1 MTNDT
6 KLILQK
12 MDEVRDD
19 LRNEFRTEMGSMR
32 DELRS
37 EMGSMRDEL
46 RDEFRTEMGAM
57 RDELRSE
64 MGSMRDDLRD
74 ELLTVMGTI
83 RDDLQ
88 RQITSINLTL
98 ENDIKRSINLIAEG
112 HLDLSRKLDEA
123 LKVER
128 EKEMFLVRF
137 NTVENDVRILKAQ
150 VAQLI

>member
-19 LRNEFRTEMGSMR
+19 LRNEFRTEMG
-32 DELRS
+32 
-37 EMGSMRDEL
+37 
-46 RDEFRTEMGAM
+46 AM

-64 MGSMRDDLRD
+64 MGSMRDGLRD

-88 RQITSINLTL
+88 RQITSISLTL